1 MKLIQYALGEF
12 AANGIYQAIALVIFM
27 VVFIAILIYAFTLKK
42 SFVDQMANAPL
53 DDFRSLEN
61 SKTEQP

>member
-27 VVFIAILIYAFTLKK
+27 LVFIAIVIHTYTLKK
-42 SFVDQMANAPL
+42 SFVDQMAQSPL
-53 DDFRSLEN
+53 DESNQTEN
-61 SKTEQP
+61 LKNEQP

>member
-27 VVFIAILIYAFTLKK
+27 LVFIAIVIHTYALKK
-42 SFVDQMANAPL
+42 SFVDEMSYAPL
-53 DDFRSLEN
+53 DESNQNPN
-61 SKTEQP
+61 SKIEQP